1 MWRVGGVDAL
11 PPKTVSESV
20 ALVLPVFATCHI
32 LDLRSFQFA
41 SLTRIRLG
49 AFPTQEPGL
58 HLESRQALVRGA
70 RLSKVTQRIRAVST
84 AIVANLEPHPAF
96 DVRNQRG
103 SPQCSSDN
111 KPDAL
116 G

>member
-32 LDLRSFQFA
+32 LDLRSFQFG

-58 HLESRQALVRGA
+58 HLESHCA
-70 RLSKVTQRIRAVST
+70 RREAEQSDSKNSCGEHRHRSE
-84 AIVANLEPHPAF
+84 LEPHPAF